1 MPSSDD
7 ENGESKITNNHIG
20 FEGLS
25 DQEAD
30 KISYWADWA
39 ELNAVAPPQ
48 PPRPPPNFNYQYPSN
63 STDTDSPSD
72 RRKAKL

>member
-1 MPSSDD
+1 MRKARSPTTILDLCASAAC
-7 ENGESKITNNHIG
+7 I
-20 FEGLS
+20 EGLS

-48 PPRPPPNFNYQYPSN
+48 PPRPPPNFNYQYPTN
-63 STDTDSPSD
+63 NTDTDSSSD
-72 RRKAKL
+72 RKAKL